1 MRAGIAAALLVL
13 AGCDA
18 IGGDRGNGTAPVNPP
33 AGNDSASAP
42 APPTVPETL
51 SPLVGRWADVGSSCA
66 RPVEIFDN
74 GTFRAVDGSRGHWRY
89 EGDRLTINVGAR
101 VFRFQVLSLTRDR
114 IETVDAQGQRGA
126 SVRCP

>member
-1 MRAGIAAALLVL
+1 MRAGMAAAALLVL

-18 IGGDRGNGTAPVNPP
+18 IDGNTMAAAPASNKSAGNSAAAQAPP
-33 AGNDSASAP
+33 AAP
-42 APPTVPETL
+42 E

-66 RPVEIFDN
+66 RPVEIFGN

-89 EGDRLTINVGAR
+89 EGDRLTITVGAR
-101 VFRFQVLSLTRDR
+101 VYNFQVLSLSRDR
-114 IETVDAQGQRGA
+114 IETIDGDGQRGA